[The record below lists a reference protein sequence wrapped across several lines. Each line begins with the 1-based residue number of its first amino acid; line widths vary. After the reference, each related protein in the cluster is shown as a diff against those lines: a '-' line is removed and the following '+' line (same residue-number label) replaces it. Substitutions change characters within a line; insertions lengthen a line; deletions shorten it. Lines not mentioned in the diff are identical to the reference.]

1 MKRVKRFSLVLL
13 AAALVIVVTAVI
25 PAGAEVPKA
34 SSGQEK
40 AISNE
45 FVFLETDPVGN
56 VEKAQVFDWLALK
69 EKGSYEVRL
78 KKTLEGSTKWQGVKG
93 SVTPKDDGNYI
104 VWKVDTEGAENLIA
118 ASSLDKEMVE
128 KVSTRIPVDIRYE
141 YWFDGQ
147 KIADPSEI
155 TGKSGRFKLQLTM
168 RNTSKEKR
176 KVKYVDPK
184 TGMEKEEEVEV
195 YLPLVIQPY
204 DWDFDNK
211 IFYNLETDPTGVI
224 IYLPDFYRLG
234 WSIPLF
240 PPATEESHT
249 IWVSADVKNFR
260 MPTLTLLVAFI
271 LPHTNQTDPIPTF
284 KSGLESI
291 YGGVKKLDE
300 GLRQMRD
307 GVGDPATENTLLN
320 GITKIHEGLSKMAA
334 ANAIPAMK
342 SGLDDKLI
350 PGIRQMYAGI
360 GSETT
365 EGTLLFAANAAA
377 AGLMKMAG
385 GIGDQTTDKT
395 LLYAMAAIKKGLE
408 QMKSGIGSATTS
420 GTLLFASNA
429 VSGGLNQMLAGLQQ
443 MLAGIGTP
451 TTPNTLLNGLAQI
464 KIGLEQISF
473 GLGNTSNPSTIIGG
487 LYSIGT
493 NLGDIANNINT
504 MTTNLSVS
512 IIPAISGVSAQLKQG
527 NGSTLYDYVN
537 TNIGEPHKTYILNN
551 FQSFTNTYLDPAVGG
566 LNSINGGL
574 GLIYNGL
581 TNPNPTDGIIAA
593 LNYINGQLQLIKGSL
608 DTQLVPGLTQIMA
621 GLDNSDPAHPGIKQG
636 LQQMV
641 AGIGS
646 SSTYGTLLYAIT
658 AITGGLQSIA
668 NGIGAGNVDGTLL
681 YAVEAVT
688 AGLEQMKAG
697 IGSAAADGTLLYALA
712 AMQGGLHKIKQGLSS
727 GDPKNPAVLEGLV
740 QIAGGLGDVIKGLGS
755 PGTEG
760 TLLYGTYKIKEGLGK
775 IGEGLVKVTDEGTSA
790 LMKGLEYFLGN
801 INLSQAKVKAIEE
814 RAQEF
819 NHFLGDPE
827 GASGTVRFIYQT
839 KPTYG
844 YKEGGSWVTGLVLAI
859 VIGLALIV
867 GGFLL
872 ARKMAA

>member
-13 AAALVIVVTAVI
+13 AAALVIVATAVI
-25 PAGAEVPKA
+25 PAGAETTA
-34 SSGQEK
+34 QSAEREK
-40 AISNE
+40 AVSNE
-45 FVFLETDPVGN
+45 FVLLQTDPLGN
-56 VEKAQVFDWLALK
+56 VETAQVFNWLAVR
-69 EKGSYEVRL
+69 EKGTYEVRL
-78 KKTLEGSTKWQGVKG
+78 KKTVDGATKWQGVKG

-104 VWKVDTEGAENLIA
+104 VWKVDADGPENLVATTKLSGDA
-118 ASSLDKEMVE
+118 AE
-128 KVSTRIPVDIRYE
+128 KAATRIPLEVRYE

-147 KIADPSEI
+147 KVTDPSEI
-155 TGKSGRFKLQLTM
+155 TGKSGRFKLQLTL

-176 KVKYVDPK
+176 LVKYVDPK
-184 TGMEKEEEVEV
+184 TGVEKEEEVEV
-195 YLPLVIQPY
+195 YLPVVVSPY
-204 DWDFDNK
+204 DWNFDNK
-211 IFYNLETDPTGVI
+211 VFYNLETDPTGIVAC
-224 IYLPDFYRLG
+224 LPDYYRLS
-234 WSIPLF
+234 WSIPLI

-249 IWVSADVKNFR
+249 IWVTADVRNFR
-260 MPTLTLLVAFI
+260 MPTLTLTAAFI
-271 LPHTNQTDPIPTF
+271 VPRTNQTDPIPTF

-291 YGGVKKLDE
+291 YGGVKKLDD

-334 ANAIPAMK
+334 ANAIPAMR
-342 SGLDDKLI
+342 SGLDEKLI

-360 GSETT
+360 GSEATD
-365 EGTLLFAANAAA
+365 GTLLFAANAAA
-377 AGLMKMAG
+377 AGLMGMAG
-385 GIGDQTTDKT
+385 GIGDPTTEET
-395 LLYAMAAIKKGLE
+395 LLYAMSAMKNGLE
-408 QMKSGIGSATTS
+408 QVKAGIGSATTS

-464 KIGLEQISF
+464 KGGLEQISF
-473 GLGNTSNPSTIIGG
+473 GLGNTSDPSSIIGG

-493 NLGDIANNINT
+493 NLGVIANNINT
-504 MTTNLSVS
+504 MTTNLSGL
-512 IIPAISGVSAQLKQG
+512 IPAISGVSAQLKPG

-537 TNIGEPHKTYILNN
+537 TNIDEPYKTYILNN

-581 TNPNPTDGIIAA
+581 TNTNPTDGIIAA

-636 LQQMV
+636 LQQMA

-646 SSTYGTLLYAIT
+646 STTDGTLLYAIT

-688 AGLEQMKAG
+688 AGLEKMKAG
-697 IGSAAADGTLLYALA
+697 IGSAAANGTLLFALA
-712 AMQGGLHKIKQGLSS
+712 AMQGGLHKLKQGLSS
-727 GDPKNPAVLEGLV
+727 GDPRNPAVLEGLV

-760 TLLYGTYKIKEGLGK
+760 TLLYGTYKIKDGLGK

-801 INLSQAKVKAIEE
+801 INLSQAKVKAIQE